1 MNLAD
6 FDWVLCVFTQATS
19 SDEYIQVVICIKND
33 EFLHEKDEF
42 CIKNDEFLHEKDEF
56 CIWNDEFCIKND
68 EFNAN
73 AQTIVSIAIA
83 NLPLANM
90 DLVRL
95 TQEGRWAVW
104 ETMILRWK
112 TKDFTLKHDD
122 LYMTHSLRGVV
133 SLMDSRE

>member
-19 SDEYIQVVICIKND
+19 SDEYIQVVI
-33 EFLHEKDEF
+33 